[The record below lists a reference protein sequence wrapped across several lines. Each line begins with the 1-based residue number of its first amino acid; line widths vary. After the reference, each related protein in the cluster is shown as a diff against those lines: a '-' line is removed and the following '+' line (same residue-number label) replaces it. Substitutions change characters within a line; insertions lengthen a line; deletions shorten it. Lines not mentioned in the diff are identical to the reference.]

1 MSALQN
7 ARAFFD
13 ACESGGGW
21 AGCRQYVAEDAT
33 FSAQC
38 EPLAEMTGV
47 EEYTE
52 WMAGFIAG
60 VAPGASYDVHVSAF
74 DESTNTAVFFATFH
88 GKHTADGGPVPPT
101 NKETHSHY
109 VYSLSMDNDG
119 KLCKMVKIWNPTWAL
134 TELGWT

>member
-1 MSALQN
+1 MKAVEN

-13 ACESGGGW
+13 ACESGEGW
-21 AGCRQYVAEDAT
+21 AGCQQYVAEGAT
-33 FSAQC
+33 FLAQC
-38 EPLAEMTGV
+38 EPLAEMTSV
-47 EEYTE
+47 EEYAE

-60 VAPGASYDVHVSAF
+60 VAPEASYDVHASAF
-74 DESTNTAVFFATFH
+74 DDSMNTAIFFATFH

-119 KLCKMVKIWNPTWAL
+119 KLSKMIKIWNPTWAL

>member
-1 MSALQN
+1 MSALEN

-13 ACESGGGW
+13 SCESGEGW
-21 AGCRQYVAEDAT
+21 AGCQQYVADGAT

-38 EPLAEMTGV
+38 EPLAEMTGI

-74 DESTNTAVFFATFH
+74 DESTNTAVFFATFN

-109 VYSLSMDNDG
+109 VYSLTMDDDG
-119 KLCKMVKIWNPTWAL
+119 RLCKMVKIWNPTWAL
-134 TELGWT
+134 AELGWT